1 VSDLLTRVAR
11 LRALLAAA
19 TPGRWEAD
27 GWAGG
32 ITGNGAARRIGLQF
46 ASEKT
51 QFAGDL
57 PGADAFVTVP
67 FSTVGYPESPDSSLL
82 LAMTMDGRAAEDA
95 RLIAALQANAATLL
109 DATETLARLEALN
122 NTPSP
127 RWMQGSTLGDFTT
140 LHDALEKVREDM
152 ARERGGKERG

>member
-27 GWAGG
+27 GWARG
-32 ITGNGAARRIGLQF
+32 ITGEGAARRIGLQF

-51 QFAGDL
+51 QFASDL
-57 PGADAFVTVP
+57 PCADAFVTVP

-95 RLIAALQANAATLL
+95 RLIAALQANASDLL
-109 DATETLARLEALN
+109 DAAETLARLEAMA
-122 NTPSP
+122 SGGSAYP
-127 RWMQGSTLGDFTT
+127 RMVPLE
-140 LHDALEKVREDM
+140 DALEHARADM
-152 ARERGGKERG
+152 ARERGGKDGG